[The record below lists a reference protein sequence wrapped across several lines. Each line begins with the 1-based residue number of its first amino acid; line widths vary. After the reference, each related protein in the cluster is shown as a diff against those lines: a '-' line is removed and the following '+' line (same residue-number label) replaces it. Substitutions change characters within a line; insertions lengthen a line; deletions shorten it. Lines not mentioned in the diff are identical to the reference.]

1 MQCPDTHSF
10 TYNTTLCFCNPGFF
24 YNTTTSTCSPYTV
37 SGTAVD
43 EFDVGSGVDYSI
55 NIPANIF
62 AFDTIK
68 KFTQSQAVF
77 LEATLVLLASWLF
90 FCFFVRFGKLGDG
103 RTRWFRIRWWLSRL
117 DVSFATR
124 HWLDDQKV
132 VKKRKTELGGAFSI
146 ASWILFIGLF
156 ATLLYQVI
164 SMRTIEIHSVIAT
177 NAPDLASFHN
187 DMEFNIT
194 TISTMSCSNFRG
206 FGNLF
211 TGNPAFIDARIAP
224 LSTFVR
230 FACHNTTKG
239 PTITLKCD
247 DCQLISDNLYI
258 TWQFVDLPN
267 VPAAAVGFEF
277 KLTARDRRHKK
288 HMSYVSGSLK
298 NGSTNSAK
306 FVTYRGRDPNILQF
320 NLFPRVYRNKH
331 DLRLI
336 QPLFHD
342 FIPGSSF
349 SDANQLRA
357 SLQGSNDGF
366 VNTTLHLNYLS
377 SYIVQVDNQS
387 TLGPVGFLADLG
399 GLYCVSIGIFFYLLV
414 QFEYR
419 FKRFRHED
427 AVMRSIRNS
436 RKAQERWDKLRK
448 YVSFT
453 WGRGLSP
460 YEDRVSMEMACCNCF
475 AVPKGGPPSSFN
487 QRKQTR
493 MDTISFN
500 NKVSTPSD
508 KVLRDVNYQ
517 EEHNG
522 NSIMSS
528 SDVDPQVVAAAD
540 IPLPPSLEMR
550 AGMEISIPEIQ
561 KNLKNLYEYNML
573 LREKL
578 VSTQSTIHA
587 LTSKA
592 SASSDQKHQ

>member
-1 MQCPDTHSF
+1 MQSCPTNNF
-10 TYNTTLCFCNPGFF
+10 FRYNTTLCACNPGYS
-24 YNTTTSTCSPYTV
+24 YNSSHNTCSPFTT
-37 SGTAVD
+37 SGAG
-43 EFDVGSGVDYSI
+43 EFSVGSGVDYSI
-55 NIPANIF
+55 NIPSNIF

-77 LEATLVLLASWLF
+77 LEATIVLLVSWLV
-90 FCFFVRFGKLGDG
+90 FCFFVRFGSLGDG
-103 RTRWFRIRWWLSRL
+103 RTQWFKIRWWISRL
-117 DVSFATR
+117 DFCFATR

-156 ATLLYQVI
+156 AVLLYQVI

-194 TISTMSCSNFRG
+194 TISTMSCSNLNG
-206 FGNLF
+206 PGNLV
-211 TGNPAFIDARIAP
+211 TGNPAFIDSRTAP
-224 LSTFVR
+224 LSKFVN
-230 FACHNTTKG
+230 FSCQNTTKG
-239 PTITLKCD
+239 PTINLKCD
-247 DCQLISDNLYI
+247 DCQLLSDNLYI
-258 TWQFVDLPN
+258 SWQFVDLPN

-277 KLTARDRRHKK
+277 KLTARDRKHKK
-288 HMSYVSGSLK
+288 HMSYVSGSLR

-320 NLFPRVYRNKH
+320 NLFPRIFRNKH

-342 FIPGSSF
+342 FLPGSSF
-349 SDANQLRA
+349 SEASQLRD
-357 SLQGSNDGF
+357 SLQGSSDGF
-366 VNTTLHLNYLS
+366 VNTTFHVNFLS
-377 SYIVQVDNQS
+377 SYIVQIDNQN

-414 QFEYR
+414 QCEYR

-427 AVMRSIRNS
+427 GVMASIRNR
-436 RKAQERWDKLRK
+436 RKAKERWNKLRK

-453 WGRGLSP
+453 WGRGILP
-460 YEDRVSMEMACCNCF
+460 FEDGVSMEMACCDCF
-475 AVPKGGPPSSFN
+475 AVPKGSSSSFN
-487 QRKQTR
+487 RRKQIR
-493 MDTISFN
+493 MDTIVFN

-508 KVLRDVNYQ
+508 KVLREMDCR

-522 NSIMSS
+522 NIIMNS
-528 SDVDPQVVAAAD
+528 SDVDPQVMATAD

-550 AGMEISIPEIQ
+550 AVTAAEDKETALVGASETGAIERKANTEQGTSTTVADG
-561 KNLKNLYEYNML
+561 NM
-573 LREKL
+573 KL
-578 VSTQSTIHA
+578 
-587 LTSKA
+587 
-592 SASSDQKHQ
+592 

>member
-1 MQCPDTHSF
+1 MQCPNTNF
-10 TYNTTLCFCNPGFF
+10 FRYNTTLCFCNPGYF
-24 YNTTTSTCSPYTV
+24 YNTTDASCSPFTV
-37 SGTAVD
+37 SGTGAD
-43 EFDVGSGVDYSI
+43 EFKVGSGVDYSI

-77 LEATLVLLASWLF
+77 LEATVVLLVSWLL
-90 FCFFVRFGKLGDG
+90 FCFFVRFGKLADG
-103 RTRWFRIRWWLSRL
+103 TTQWFRIRWWISRL
-117 DVSFATR
+117 DVCFSTR

-146 ASWILFIGLF
+146 GSWILFIGLF
-156 ATLLYQVI
+156 AALLYQVI

-177 NAPDLASFHN
+177 NAPDLAAFHN

-194 TISTMSCSNFRG
+194 TISTMSCSNLKG
-206 FGNLF
+206 PGTLV
-211 TGNPAFIDARIAP
+211 TGNPAFIDSRILP
-224 LSTFVR
+224 LSTFVN
-230 FACHNTTKG
+230 FSCQNTTKG
-239 PTITLKCD
+239 PTITLKCY
-247 DCQLISDNLYI
+247 DCQLFSDTLYI
-258 TWQFVDLPN
+258 SWQFVDLPN

-277 KLTARDRRHKK
+277 MLTARDRQHTK

-320 NLFPRVYRNKH
+320 NLFPRIYRNKH

-342 FIPGSSF
+342 FLPGSSF
-349 SDANQLRA
+349 SDANQLQA

-366 VNTTLHLNYLS
+366 VNTTFHVNFLS

-399 GLYCVSIGIFFYLLV
+399 GLYCVCIGIFFYLLV

-427 AVMRSIRNS
+427 VVMRSIRS
-436 RKAQERWDKLRK
+436 RRKAQERWNKLRK

-453 WGRGLSP
+453 WGRGISAF
-460 YEDRVSMEMACCNCF
+460 EDGVSVEMPSCNCF
-475 AVPKGGPPSSFN
+475 PVPKGGPSSAFH
-487 QRKQTR
+487 QKKQIR

-522 NSIMSS
+522 NVKSS
-528 SDVDPQVVAAAD
+528 SDVDPQVMATDD
-540 IPLPPSLEMR
+540 IPLPPSLEMN
-550 AGMEISIPEIQ
+550 GIEISIPEIQ
-561 KNLKNLYEYNML
+561 KNLKNLYEYNMM

-578 VSTQSTIHA
+578 VSTRSTIHA
-587 LTSKA
+587 LTSNSSA
-592 SASSDQKHQ
+592 SSSDQKHQ